1 MGTYLNPGNSA
12 FAGIRNDIYIDKSG
26 LIELINQSIETPRRL
41 TCISRPR
48 RFGKSFAAQ
57 MLCAYYDRSCD
68 SSGLFGDL
76 AISRTADYRTH
87 LNHYDVIYL
96 NMTAVLGET
105 SADDFVAFIR
115 RNIVRELVD
124 AYPSMH
130 VLEHFGATLASAVQ
144 ASGSRFIMII
154 DEWDAPIRET
164 PKIGQEYLTFLRA
177 LFKINTAAADPFAAV
192 YMTGILPIRKDGAQP
207 AIPDFREYSM
217 LRPGPFASYV
227 GFTVVEVRTLCAQTR
242 TDFHEMKRWYDG
254 YCLRGAGSVYNPY
267 SVIKAVLYRDY
278 DAYWTETSSA
288 ASLMHYISRNA
299 DGLRRTIAELTGGAD
314 VPVDTKGFS
323 NDLTTFHGRDD
334 VLTLLIHLGY
344 LAYDEI
350 TKKARIPNEEVRL
363 EFVRAVH
370 MLR

>member
-1 MGTYLNPGNSA
+1 MSKEMYEELRKRCAKTKVEISGIMSAERQGEDINIKEIWTDINCIKSNSKKE
-12 FAGIRNDIYIDKSG
+12 INYDTDIYIDKSG

-96 NMTAVLGET
+96 NMTDVLGET

-144 ASGSRFIMII
+144 ASGSRFIM
-154 DEWDAPIRET
+154 
-164 PKIGQEYLTFLRA
+164 KI
-177 LFKINTAAADPFAAV
+177 P
-192 YMTGILPIRKDGAQP
+192 
-207 AIPDFREYSM
+207 
-217 LRPGPFASYV
+217 
-227 GFTVVEVRTLCAQTR
+227 
-242 TDFHEMKRWYDG
+242 
-254 YCLRGAGSVYNPY
+254 
-267 SVIKAVLYRDY
+267 
-278 DAYWTETSSA
+278 
-288 ASLMHYISRNA
+288 
-299 DGLRRTIAELTGGAD
+299 
-314 VPVDTKGFS
+314 
-323 NDLTTFHGRDD
+323 
-334 VLTLLIHLGY
+334 LIH
-344 LAYDEI
+344 I
-350 TKKARIPNEEVRL
+350 
-363 EFVRAVH
+363 
-370 MLR
+370 